1 MLGAHSSQLMMST
14 DSSEKWNSLI
24 TPRLTVTCF
33 QISIIRN
40 WQPRMKRSQCWRR
53 KWKEGIQSLLFAV
66 RNPTFCQGSSV
77 KTEKWFI
84 RKVVL
89 GMGRTSEWQW
99 TFLPSGLNSL
109 IENLWRDFPGGPVVK
124 NLPAHAGDTVQ
135 SLVWQDFT
143 CFRATKLRD
152 HNHWARTLEHSLCNE
167 ESHRNEQARCCSEE

>member
-53 KWKEGIQSLLFAV
+53 KWKERIQSLLFAV
-66 RNPTFCQGSSV
+66 RNPTFCQDSSV

-89 GMGRTSEWQW
+89 GMGRTSERQW

-109 IENLWRDFPGGPVVK
+109 IENLCDG
-124 NLPAHAGDTVQ
+124 T
-135 SLVWQDFT
+135 SLVVQW
-143 CFRATKLRD
+143 LRID
-152 HNHWARTLEHSLCNE
+152 LPMQGTWFNPWSGKI
-167 ESHRNEQARCCSEE
+167 SHVSGQLSSGTTITELAL

>member
-53 KWKEGIQSLLFAV
+53 KWKERIQSLLFAV
-66 RNPTFCQGSSV
+66 RNPTSARTLV
-77 KTEKWFI
+77 KTERWFI

-89 GMGRTSEWQW
+89 GMGRASKWQR

-109 IENLWRDFPGGPVVK
+109 IENPCDR
-124 NLPAHAGDTVQ
+124 T
-135 SLVWQDFT
+135 SLVVQW
-143 CFRATKLRD
+143 LRIYLPTQGTRF
-152 HNHWARTLEHSLCNE
+152 NPWSGKISPASGQLSSGTTITELAL
-167 ESHRNEQARCCSEE
+167 